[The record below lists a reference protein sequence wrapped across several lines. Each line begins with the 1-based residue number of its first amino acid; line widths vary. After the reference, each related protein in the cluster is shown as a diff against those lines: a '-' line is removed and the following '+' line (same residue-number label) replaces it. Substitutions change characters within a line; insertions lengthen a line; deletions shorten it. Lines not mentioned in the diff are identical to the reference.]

1 MSYDPNDL
9 LMGSGIPAAAFP
21 NKGDIVKGTIARI
34 TATQQTDFQTKA
46 PLFYE
51 DGNPRMQIVITLRTD
66 LRDPTVTHDDGQ
78 RKLYVKGQ
86 LQQAVRAAVLAAGA
100 EGLEEGGTLAVQ
112 WVDEK
117 APERRGNNP
126 QKIYIA
132 QYRPP
137 QRAGD
142 LLGINGGQQQQA
154 PPQQGDTFHQAPPQQ
169 PQPAPLFEQ
178 PQPQQP
184 IPAGGGGYGGSPST
198 PTTGTD
204 LI

>member
-9 LMGSGIPAAAFP
+9 LMGSGIPAAVFP
-21 NKGDIVKGTIARI
+21 NRGDIVKGTIARI

-51 DGNPRMQIVITLRTD
+51 DGNPRMQIVVTLRTD
-66 LRDPTVTHDDGQ
+66 LRDPEITHDDGQ

-86 LQQAVRAAVLAAGA
+86 MQQAIRAAVIAAEA
-100 EGLEEGGTLAVQ
+100 EGLEDGGTLAVQ
-112 WVDEK
+112 WADEK

-126 QKIYIA
+126 QKIYVA

-142 LLGINGGQQQQA
+142 LLGIGNGA
-154 PPQQGDTFHQAPPQQ
+154 QQ
-169 PQPAPLFEQ
+169 PQPAPQAAQTYTPPPVAPQPAGSLFE
-178 PQPQQP
+178 PQQSA
-184 IPAGGGGYGGSPST
+184 PAVGGHGGQPA
-198 PTTGTD
+198 PTTGTN